1 MRLSISL
8 IDDISCWVLHNPQ
21 RTIYALHKDQLPDDF
36 PSTTAS
42 SIFDTQALLPALNA
56 SRCIKSPHEI
66 SLIRR
71 AVNLS
76 SLAHRGV
83 LHHIT
88 CLRNE
93 AQIHALFVDICIA
106 HGAKH
111 QGYAPIV
118 ASGTHASTLHYAK
131 NDEPLKGR
139 GLVCMDAGSEWE
151 NYSSDITRTFPI
163 SAKGWASKESE
174 EIYAIVEEMQERCIE
189 KLKPGVRYLDLYLL
203 AHRIA
208 VEGLMRVGI
217 LYHNDVE
224 EVLKNG
230 ASQPFFPHGLGHY
243 IGLEVHDVSEQPITG
258 LMGAR
263 PDMDDFS
270 EYREMLGG
278 PRGEEEGMGYM
289 MPCTTGSPLLAPN
302 MVLTVEPGIYFSKYA
317 LDKIYLPN
325 PQVAKYINQEVL
337 QRYMHVGGVR
347 IEGKRRKA
355 AMIFYRCS

>member
-1 MRLSISL
+1 MHLSTSL
-8 IDDISCWVLHNPQ
+8 NDDISCWVLYNPQ
-21 RTIYALHKDQLPDDF
+21 RTIYALHKDQLPDNY
-36 PSTTAS
+36 PSMIQS
-42 SIFDTQALLPALNA
+42 SICDSQALLPALNA

-71 AVNLS
+71 AVELS
-76 SLAHRGV
+76 SIAHRGV

-88 CLRNE
+88 GLRNE

-111 QGYAPIV
+111 QGYPPIV

-131 NDEPLKGR
+131 NDQPLKGR

-174 EIYAIVEEMQERCIE
+174 EIYAIVEEMQECCIRG
-189 KLKPGVRYLDLYLL
+189 LKPGVRYLDLHLL

-208 VEGLMRVGI
+208 VEGLMRLGI
-217 LYHNDVE
+217 LHQNDVD
-224 EVLKNG
+224 EVIKKG
-230 ASQPFFPHGLGHY
+230 ASQAFFPHGLGHF
-243 IGLEVHDVSEQPITG
+243 IGLEVHDVSRHPLMG
-258 LMGAR
+258 LAGAR
-263 PDMDDFS
+263 PDMNDLR
-270 EYREMLGG
+270 EYREILGG
-278 PRGEEEGMGYM
+278 LGGEEEVMGYKV
-289 MPCTTGSPLLAPN
+289 PCTVRSPLLAPN

-317 LDKIYLPN
+317 LDKIYLPK
-325 PQVAKYINQEVL
+325 PEIARCISQEVL

-347 IEGKRRKA
+347 IEGMRGNA
-355 AMIFYRCS
+355 IMVVYRCS